1 MLTQLQGKINY
12 TLQQFIEGSKYGLQ
26 QLIGKQAQGLEKLT
40 QRGRMALQSLTGD
53 QRMALQDL
61 LGEQGMDLQQLI
73 GSQQLTMQEREI
85 AASVWGKYG
94 DWIMKMAT
102 AEGADQAAW
111 KRILDLL
118 QGAGGWPELFPS

>member
-1 MLTQLQGKINY
+1 
-12 TLQQFIEGSKYGLQ
+12 
-26 QLIGKQAQGLEKLT
+26 
-40 QRGRMALQSLTGD
+40 
-53 QRMALQDL
+53 
-61 LGEQGMDLQQLI
+61 
-73 GSQQLTMQEREI
+73 MQEREI

>member
-1 MLTQLQGKINY
+1 LGEQGI
-12 TLQQFIEGSKYGLQ
+12 TLQELMQEGK
-26 QLIGKQAQGLEKLT
+26 
-40 QRGRMALQSLTGD
+40 MALQNLSGD
-53 QRMALQDL
+53 QRMDLQDK
-61 LGEQGMDLQQLI
+61 LGEQGIDLQQLI

-102 AEGADQAAW
+102 AEGADQDAW
-111 KRILDLL
+111 QRILDLL